1 VLLVRPNL
9 ASGDDGKKKVALLAF
24 YFEYSTQ
31 IASLVI
37 VCLVLPVFL
46 FAFAISLTS
55 AFELQARAL
64 VIVLPLMPLVV
75 LALFLAWFALS
86 AQGYLPTKLT
96 PAFVSER
103 VSGGTT
109 LWVDKTCVDQHNVAG
124 FLDKGIDHFML
135 RCDRLMAFPSKSCT
149 RAERLHRMSLLA
161 LCGTHVG

>member
-1 VLLVRPNL
+1 
-9 ASGDDGKKKVALLAF
+9 VALLAY

-37 VCLVLPVFL
+37 VCLVLSIFL
-46 FAFAISLTS
+46 FAFAITLNS
-55 AFELQARAL
+55 ALKLQSRAL
-64 VIVLPLMPLVV
+64 VIVLPLVPLIILV
-75 LALFLAWFALS
+75 LFLAWFALA
-86 AQGYLPTKLT
+86 AQDYLPTKLT

-103 VSGGTT
+103 VSGGMT

-149 RAERLHRMSLLA
+149 RAKRLHRTPLA
-161 LCGTHVG
+161 HVRFPHEV